1 MASSA
6 QTLYLID
13 GHAQLYRAYHAVQ
26 ARMFAADRK
35 TPTNAVFGFGNMMR
49 NLRSR
54 FKPDLLAAIFDPH
67 GPVKREELYQKY
79 ADKLGPA
86 FSGYKT
92 QRDAM
97 PDDLRPQIDL
107 ALELC
112 TAYGV
117 PAIQVEGYEADDV
130 LGTLATKA
138 AAQGINAVI
147 VTGDKDLLQ
156 LVCDGIKIF
165 DPMKD
170 ITFDAETVESVKGVK
185 PGQIIDWLGFMG
197 DSSDNI
203 PGVSGVGEQT
213 AVKLL
218 QQHGSMDKALA
229 FYREKFK
236 PQESEILDFV
246 AAHESESGKAK
257 EERKPIKPPKGIKVV
272 DAYLFAQHERARAS
286 RELARLTID
295 LPIELDLEKLHCK
308 PPEAEKLAPLLKRLE
323 FKSFERDLDKESLA
337 RFEAKAQAEAP
348 PPEKTFEVHYTIVD
362 DEKKL
367 AAFSKQFA
375 KQKQFAVGTQTTG
388 GRPHDAHL
396 LGVAI
401 SWAAHEAFYLPVT
414 GPLDSPTSAKAMR
427 RSIGA
432 LNGVPVGPTV
442 FFATRASCTCAWKLR
457 PFDAVAVA
465 LRRKR
470 LSQ

>member
-1 MASSA
+1 MASAA

-54 FKPDLLAAIFDPH
+54 FKPDLLAAVFDPH

-117 PAIQVEGYEADDV
+117 PAIQMEGYEADDV

-156 LVCDGIKIF
+156 LVRDGIRIF

-170 ITFDAETVESVKGVK
+170 ITFDEETVETIKGVK
-185 PGQIIDWLGFMG
+185 PVQIIDWLGFMG

-218 QQHGSMDKALA
+218 QQHGSMDKALE

-236 PQESEILDFV
+236 PQEAEILDFV
-246 AAHESESGKAK
+246 AAHE
-257 EERKPIKPPKGIKVV
+257 
-272 DAYLFAQHERARAS
+272 
-286 RELARLTID
+286 RE
-295 LPIELDLEKLHCK
+295 
-308 PPEAEKLAPLLKRLE
+308 
-323 FKSFERDLDKESLA
+323 
-337 RFEAKAQAEAP
+337 
-348 PPEKTFEVHYTIVD
+348 
-362 DEKKL
+362 
-367 AAFSKQFA
+367 AA
-375 KQKQFAVGTQTTG
+375 
-388 GRPHDAHL
+388 
-396 LGVAI
+396 
-401 SWAAHEAFYLPVT
+401 
-414 GPLDSPTSAKAMR
+414 
-427 RSIGA
+427 
-432 LNGVPVGPTV
+432 
-442 FFATRASCTCAWKLR
+442 
-457 PFDAVAVA
+457 
-465 LRRKR
+465 
-470 LSQ
+470 